1 VKVKTKKRKEMKK
14 FIISSLLT
22 GSYLFAQVNA
32 PEVIR
37 ENDFETAEYQLFIT
51 NTKNIE
57 LSNDMTSKIVFEGE
71 IDDYYKNYS
80 EVTQKKFSLSEE
92 VAKRTVHDLDKVANA
107 TFYKDIK
114 SLENFGIATVGSIA
128 LNAMLGGILGDDTY
142 VQVSD
147 YYKDGKPVTR
157 VIKYLVSDDGLDEE
171 EYKMVFNTTNNQSYH
186 FRSGGFQSVKFK

>member
-1 VKVKTKKRKEMKK
+1 MKK

-107 TFYKDIK
+107 AFYKDIK

-147 YYKDGKPVTR
+147 YYKYGKPVTR